1 MKRTRLLLP
10 VVLILFVFSL
20 LFTSITTEPSQARI
34 TSAPSGQDE
43 NLATVFRHHDLV
55 KLDTASVAA
64 QVHQTGQV
72 SLSTGA
78 KTFDLVLM
86 PNDLR
91 AKNYHA
97 EVTGKD
103 GVRRP
108 FDSGPVR
115 TFKGYVRGMKD
126 AQVRLAIDDKT
137 FQGMILTPD
146 ARYFIEPAQRFSMAA
161 SSQDFVLYDERDVIG
176 GANLSCET
184 TLGEKVNTAIQQ
196 FAPRAKDDRVAVL
209 RVIEIATEADFPFV
223 SSFEHGLMDANQYII
238 EVINSIDAVYQL
250 QLGLTFRITFQH
262 GWEGQDPYGNPTSQ
276 AQFLINTTNGFRG
289 IWNTQFPLTNPLYKR
304 DVAHMWTNRFP
315 GSGLAV
321 LRTVCRTPTD
331 AYGFS
336 GKLSVPPALISQ
348 RNALSAHEIGHSL
361 GADHFPDPTTVPT
374 TPAGCEDT
382 IMITPITPTTALR
395 FCGFSLNQIN
405 TYLTVN
411 SGCLSELAT
420 KTRFDFDVDAKADL
434 AVFRQV
440 GGFWYITSSQTGGFS
455 GQAFGTQGDAIA
467 PEDFDGDGRT
477 DLAVFRPSTGSWYL
491 MQSRAGFLGMQFG
504 AQGDLPVSSDYDGDG
519 KADIA
524 VYRPSTGAWYIFNSS
539 NSSVSSYF
547 FGVTGDLPTSGDFD
561 GDARADIAV
570 FRPSTGTWYI
580 QQSRDGFRAEQF
592 GTLGDNAVPADY
604 DGDGKV
610 DVAVFRPSNGGWYIQ
625 QSTAGF
631 RGQIFGNS
639 DDLPVAADYDG
650 DGKADVAV
658 WRKTLGNW
666 YIFNSSNGAFRAE
679 NFGTVGDV
687 PIPAAY
693 VR

>member
-1 MKRTRLLLP
+1 MKQARLVLP
-10 VVLILFVFSL
+10 VFLILFVFSL
-20 LFTSITTEPSQARI
+20 LFTSITSGPSQARI
-34 TSAPSGQDE
+34 TDMPTGQDQG
-43 NLATVFRHHDLV
+43 LRTVFRRHDLI

-64 QVHQTGQV
+64 QVRQTGRV

-78 KTFDLVLM
+78 KTFDLVLV

-108 FDSGPVR
+108 FASGPVR
-115 TFKGYVRGMKD
+115 TFKGYVRGMND
-126 AQVRLAIDDKT
+126 AHARFAIDDTT

-146 ARYFIEPAQRFSMAA
+146 ARYFIEPAQKFSAA
-161 SSQDFVLYDERDVIG
+161 AGAQDFVFYDERDVIG

-184 TLGEKVNTAIQQ
+184 TLGEKVNATVEQ
-196 FAPRAKDDRVAVL
+196 FAPRAKDSRVAAL

-223 SSFEHGLMDANQYII
+223 STFTNGAMGANQYII
-238 EVINSIDAVYQL
+238 EVINAIDAVYQL
-250 QLGLTFRITFQH
+250 QLGLTFQITFQH
-262 GWEGQDPYGNPTSQ
+262 AWEGQDPYGNPTSQ

-304 DVAHMWTNRFP
+304 DVAHMWTSRFP
-315 GSGLAV
+315 GFGLAV
-321 LRTVCRTPTD
+321 LRAICRVPTD
-331 AYGFS
+331 AYSFS
-336 GKLSVPPALISQ
+336 GILTVPPAVISQ
-348 RNALSAHEIGHSL
+348 RYILSAHEIGHNL
-361 GADHFPDPTTVPT
+361 GADHFPDPQTVPT
-374 TPAGCEDT
+374 TPAGCEET
-382 IMITPITPTTALR
+382 IMITPGTPTTALR
-395 FCGFSLNQIN
+395 FCQFTLGQIN

-420 KTRFDFDVDAKADL
+420 KTRFDFDLDAKADV

-504 AQGDLPVSSDYDGDG
+504 AQGDLPVSTDYDGDG

-524 VYRPSTGAWYIFNSS
+524 VYRPSTGAWYISNSS
-539 NSSVSSYF
+539 NGSVSSYF
-547 FGVTGDLPTSGDFD
+547 FGVPGDLPAPGDFD

-580 QQSRDGFRAEQF
+580 QQSRDGFRADPF
-592 GTLGDNAVPADY
+592 GTAGDKAVPADY
-604 DGDGKV
+604 DGDDKA
-610 DVAVFRPSNGGWYIQ
+610 DVAVFRASNGGWYIQ

-631 RGQIFGNS
+631 RGQIFGNNQ
-639 DDLPVAADYDG
+639 DLPVAADYDG

-658 WRKTLGNW
+658 WRDTTGSW
-666 YIFNSSNGAFRAE
+666 YILLSTDGSFRAQ
-679 NFGTVGDV
+679 NFGIAGDV